1 VSIAVGA
8 PSTLGQDG
16 LSRDQLLHFA
26 KHGWVLLEDVIDPD
40 LCRACCDAGRRMEA
54 NLTSGRTKDDS
65 DRGNT
70 LGYREPHMHDPV
82 LFELYKIPGLLAA
95 ARQIVGYD
103 DIRYIESLMTIVS
116 PDRERHTNLEM
127 VNDRSTWGW
136 HRAYRPKDIVTRH
149 DTDPQLINS
158 AMVSLAMYFV
168 PVSPEHGMTALL
180 DKSHEFD
187 EISESYNDFA
197 DRYEFVQ
204 PTAGAGSIMMFT
216 EALLHTPAP
225 VLSDQRRFAY
235 FTFLA
240 VPWFYRCGEVP
251 FAHSA
256 FADEGLRGI
265 FAPSVEY
272 NTAL

>member
-1 VSIAVGA
+1 MDA

-16 LSRDQLLHFA
+16 LSREQLLHFA
-26 KHGWVLLEDVIDPD
+26 EHGWVLLENVIGLD
-40 LCRACCDAGRRMEA
+40 LCQACCDAGKRMET

-70 LGYREPHMHDPV
+70 LGYREPHMHDPIF
-82 LFELYKIPGLLAA
+82 LELYKIPGLLTA

-116 PDRERHTNLEM
+116 PDQDRHGNLDV
-127 VNDRSTWGW
+127 VNDRAKWGW
-136 HRAYRPKDIVTRH
+136 HRAYRPKDIVSRH

-158 AMVSLAMYFV
+158 AMVSMAMYFV
-168 PVSPEHGMTALL
+168 PVSPLHGMTALL
-180 DKSHEFD
+180 DKSHEFNG
-187 EISESYNDFA
+187 ISENYNDFA
-197 DRYEFVQ
+197 NHYEFIQ

-225 VLSDQRRFAY
+225 VLSEQRRFAF

-251 FAHSA
+251 FASAA
-256 FADEGLRGI
+256 FAHEGLRGI